1 MHSASLAVVGF
12 RVDTY
17 LVQVQR
23 KKCELEARSEQQPVA
38 SATAGRWRHTPA
50 RHTHLAAQSSSHRPL
65 HDQATMGNNKFIVFG
80 GGGHV
85 GQAFARQAVAM
96 GAEVTSVV
104 RDDSQ

>member
-1 MHSASLAVVGF
+1 MASYACPVLLHSLHIS
-12 RVDTY
+12 
-17 LVQVQR
+17 
-23 KKCELEARSEQQPVA
+23 QP
-38 SATAGRWRHTPA
+38 
-50 RHTHLAAQSSSHRPL
+50 HLPITQSTTTG
-65 HDQATMGNNKFIVFG
+65 AMGNNKFVVFG